1 MPILG
6 KIDSATF
13 ANAVGV
19 TNGSST
25 VTKNAADEIDA
36 GDIIVLAGVQY
47 FVKSVNSTTEITLG
61 SNYAGATN
69 ASLSGA
75 LRRTAPKALSD
86 YVLRGGDSQS
96 VNTQIIG
103 VSRSEAQLAVNKL
116 RGISSP
122 GWWAYRTYT
131 DAHGETRHKS
141 ECIASFKDGSTVTGD
156 FTDDRVAADVLN
168 VITISAQPTAQTTD
182 APAGAVL
189 TFTNNGAA
197 DASRTPG
204 TYTIT
209 DAAGSV
215 AGVGAD
221 FSVVVASDGTPTI
234 TKVSGGSGYAA
245 AETITIADAD
255 LGGGGGAAV
264 VITVSTVA
272 AAAATFSVTA
282 SVTSGTGTIA
292 YQWQVST
299 DGGTDFSDVSG
310 ATSASLALTGVTVS
324 QDDNQYRVKLT
335 TDTGAAEVI
344 STAVALTV
352 NAA

>member
-6 KIDSATF
+6 KIDSAAF

-19 TNGSST
+19 TNNSTT

-36 GDIIVLAGVQY
+36 GDIIVLGGVQY
-47 FVKSVNSTTEITLG
+47 FVKSVVSTTEIKLATA
-61 SNYAGATN
+61 YAAATN

-86 YVLRGGDSQS
+86 YILRGGDSQT
-96 VNTQIIG
+96 VNVQIIG
-103 VSRSEAQLAVNKL
+103 VSRSEAQLAVNKA
-116 RGISSP
+116 RGLSSP

-131 DAHGETRHKS
+131 DGDGNTRHKA
-141 ECIASFKDGSTVTGD
+141 ECIASFKDGSTVVGD
-156 FTDDRVAADVLN
+156 FLDDPAAADVLN

-182 APAGAVL
+182 APAGGIL
-189 TFTNNGAA
+189 TFTDNGAA
-197 DASRTPG
+197 DGSRTPG

-221 FSVVVASDGTPTI
+221 FTVVVAGDGTPTI

-264 VITVSTVA
+264 VLTVSTVA

-299 DGGTDFSDVSG
+299 NGGTDFADISG
-310 ATSASLALTGVTVS
+310 ATSASLALTALTVAS
-324 QDDNQYRVKLT
+324 NDNVYRVKLT
-335 TDTGAAEVI
+335 TETGAAEVI